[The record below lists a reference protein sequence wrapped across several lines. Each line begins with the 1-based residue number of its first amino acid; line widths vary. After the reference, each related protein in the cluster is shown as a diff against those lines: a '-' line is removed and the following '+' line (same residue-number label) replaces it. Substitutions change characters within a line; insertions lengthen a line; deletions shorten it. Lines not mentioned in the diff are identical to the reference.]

1 MDAAISA
8 AVRVTL
14 QPLLDLASAEL
25 SLVWSF
31 KKDLRK
37 LDGMLKMMDL
47 FLLDAE
53 KREVTEKA
61 VKLWLKNLRD
71 VTYDADHV
79 LDEINYEDMRQMVEI
94 QDQTK
99 IWACLNIF
107 CFTPRLV
114 FRWRMARRIKEINVN
129 FEDIN
134 KQASDLRLQR
144 VADYAPLVP
153 LFVETDSI
161 TVDSNVVGR
170 QVDEAEILKLITNTK
185 DRVIS
190 VLPIVGMG
198 GLGKTTLARSV
209 FNNQSTKSLFGEMI
223 WVCVSENFEVITLF
237 KRILESLGESSHGAS
252 RQAVVDK
259 LRGKLEGKRYL
270 LVLDDIWNEDRLAW
284 DDFESTMAGVN
295 PNKGNVIMV
304 TTRLQS
310 VASIVKTYRDPYS
323 LKLLTDD
330 ECWSIIKARTFGEE
344 EVPDQFEIVGKEL
357 ACKCGGLPL
366 AAKTIGG
373 TLQGKEVDEW
383 VSFLETRLSNLGANE
398 DSIMQVLKISFD
410 RLSSP
415 LLKKCF
421 AYCSIF
427 AKDSQIEREDLIQ
440 LWMAEGFLPDNPEIN
455 METLGNT
462 FFKILLQN
470 SFLQEAEKDIYGN
483 IRHCKMHDLVHDLAC
498 SVSNSESFN
507 AEDRSTDDI
516 PKVRYLAM
524 ELVEQE
530 TGAFTEEKAS
540 YLRTFFLLWGNVP
553 DKILPWFKHLHI
565 LKLCDV
571 YIGDFPSA
579 IGKLIHLRYLDA
591 SGNYYMV
598 TLPDSI
604 CKLYN
609 LQTLRIE
616 SCKELRRLPE
626 RLCDL
631 RNLRHLYFYSS
642 DEDFQ
647 MPPKIGELSCLQT
660 LQFFRVGDKEGY
672 RIKELGL
679 LKNLAGKLEIRNLEV
694 VNGME
699 EAEEANLVGKPKI
712 YELSFMWT
720 TNNDENVSEGN
731 NNDESVLEGLQPHPN
746 LKSMTIKGFRGTN
759 FPSWTMRMEVFLDGH
774 GQTKLDKL
782 IQINF
787 SNCKNCEE
795 IPMFGHLPLLKY
807 LTLDGLTSVRSI
819 GRSFYGVSSSNGS
832 QETGV
837 MFPALE
843 RLVLKSMPN
852 LTEWAEAEVMPV
864 AKTRTS
870 RVQAF
875 PCLEFLEIVDCYE
888 LNTSPSHF
896 PCLKKLKIDIMDSDF
911 PVTEILS
918 SSNLTSLESLSIH
931 YISQLTYLPHM
942 KGCQKYL
949 RDLNIEYCDNLRELP
964 DDLHNFRS
972 LETLRIIGCRSL
984 QSISYQS
991 GQKGPPSLR
1000 TLEIRNCSELSSLPS
1015 EIIQSRCLEHLTVT
1029 RCDKLISFP
1038 MDLGELPCLS
1048 MLAIHDCPELRSLPK
1063 GIFRLNNL
1071 GNMIIGGF
1079 SKSIDFNSF
1088 QAALDGIQRSKSL
1101 ANLTLCGWDHWDS
1114 LPYQVQHLTS
1124 LKQLTLHGF
1133 GIEALPNWIGG
1144 MSSLRGLELF
1154 NCQKLR
1160 HMPSKGEMQ
1169 RLTHLGRLRV
1179 QGCPLLAEWCRE
1191 KATLSWEYSH
1201 WSGQGFS
1208 IYPKRNVI
1216 NW

>member
-1 MDAAISA
+1 MNAAISA
-8 AVRVTL
+8 PVRVTL
-14 QPLLDLASAEL
+14 QKLLDLADPDL
-25 SLVWSF
+25 SLMWSF

-47 FLLDAE
+47 FLQDAE
-53 KREVTEKA
+53 RREVTEEA

-79 LDEINYEDMRQMVEI
+79 LDEINYEDMRHMVEI
-94 QDQTK
+94 QEQTK

-114 FRWRMARRIKEINVN
+114 FRWRMARRIKEINVD

-134 KQASDLRLQR
+134 KHASDLGLQR
-144 VADYAPLVP
+144 VANYALIVP
-153 LFVETDSI
+153 LFKETDSI

-170 QVDEAEILKLITNTK
+170 QDDGAEILKLITNTK

-209 FNNQSTKSLFGEMI
+209 FNHRSTKSLFGVTI

-259 LRGKLEGKRYL
+259 LRRKLEGKRYL
-270 LVLDDIWNEDRLAW
+270 LVLDDIWNDKRQAW
-284 DDFESTMAGVN
+284 DDFQGTMAGVN

-310 VASIVKTYRDPYS
+310 VASIVKTYRDPYC

-330 ECWSIIKARTFGEE
+330 ECWSIIKARAFGEE
-344 EVPDQFEIVGKEL
+344 EVPEQFEIVGKKI

-366 AAKTIGG
+366 AAKTIVG
-373 TLQGKEVDEW
+373 TLRGKEVDDW
-383 VSFLETRLSNLGANE
+383 VSVLETRLSNLGANE

-427 AKDSQIEREDLIQ
+427 AKDSEIEREDLIQ
-440 LWMAEGFLPDNPEIN
+440 LWMAEGFLPDKPEIN

-470 SFLQEAEKDIYGN
+470 SFLQEAVKDIYGN
-483 IRHCKMHDLVHDLAC
+483 VEYCKMHDLVHDLAC
-498 SVSNSESFN
+498 SVSNSESYN

-524 ELVEQE
+524 KLLEQE
-530 TGAFTEEKAS
+530 TRAFTEEKAS
-540 YLRTFFLLWGNVP
+540 YLRTFFLRRGNLP
-553 DKILPWFKHLHI
+553 DQILPWFKHLHI
-565 LKLCDV
+565 LKLCRVD
-571 YIGDFPSA
+571 IKDLPSA
-579 IGKLIHLRYLDA
+579 IGKLIHLRYLNA
-591 SGNYYMV
+591 SENYEMK

-609 LQTLRIE
+609 LQTLRIS
-616 SCKELRRLPE
+616 SCHRLRRLPE

-631 RNLRHLYFYSS
+631 RNLRHLYFYSY
-642 DEDFQ
+642 DKDFQ

-672 RIKELGL
+672 RIKELEL
-679 LKNLAGKLEIRNLEV
+679 LENLTGKLEIRNLQV

-699 EAEEANLVGKPKI
+699 EAKEANLVGKPKI

-746 LKSMTIKGFRGTN
+746 LKSMTIKRFRGTN
-759 FPSWTMRMEVFLDGH
+759 FPSWTMRMEVFLDGR
-774 GQTKLDKL
+774 GQSKLDKL
-782 IQINF
+782 TEINF

-819 GRSFYGVSSSNGS
+819 GRSFYGVSSSNGG
-832 QETGV
+832 QETEV
-837 MFPALE
+837 MFPTLK
-843 RLVLKSMPN
+843 RLVLNNMPN

-875 PCLEFLEIVDCYE
+875 PCLEFLEIEYCHK

-896 PCLKKLKIDIMDSDF
+896 PCLEALNIDTMDSDF
-911 PVTEILS
+911 PVTKILS
-918 SSNLTSLESLSIH
+918 SSNPTSLESLWIKN
-931 YISQLTYLPHM
+931 ISQLTCLPHM

-949 RDLNIEYCDNLRELP
+949 RDLNIEDCENLRELP

-984 QSISYQS
+984 HSISYQS
-991 GQKGPPSLR
+991 GQKCPPSLR
-1000 TLEIRNCSELSSLPS
+1000 TLVIKNCSELSSLPS
-1015 EIIQSRCLEHLTVT
+1015 EIIQFRCLEHLTVT
-1029 RCDKLISFP
+1029 GCDKLISFP

-1071 GNMIIGGF
+1071 RDVTIGGF

-1088 QAALDGIQRSKSL
+1088 QAALNDIQGSKSL
-1101 ANLTLCGWDHWDS
+1101 AYLTLCGWDHWDS

-1144 MSSLRGLELF
+1144 MSFLFGLQLI

-1160 HMPSKGEMQ
+1160 HMPSRKEMQ
-1169 RLTHLGRLRV
+1169 RLTQLSKLRV

-1191 KATLSWEYSH
+1191 KGTFQWEHSP
-1201 WSGQGFS
+1201 WPGQGFS
-1208 IYPKRNVI
+1208 IYPKLNVI

>member
-1 MDAAISA
+1 MNAAISA
-8 AVRVTL
+8 PVRVTL
-14 QPLLDLASAEL
+14 QKLLDLASTEL

-47 FLLDAE
+47 FLRDAE
-53 KREVTEKA
+53 RREVTEEA

-71 VTYDADHV
+71 GTYDADHV

-144 VADYAPLVP
+144 VADYAPPVP

-161 TVDSNVVGR
+161 TVDSNVVAR
-170 QVDEAEILKLITNTK
+170 QDDEEEILKLITNTN
-185 DRVIS
+185 DAVIS

-198 GLGKTTLARSV
+198 GLGKTTLARTV
-209 FNNQSTKSLFGEMI
+209 FNHQSTKSLFDETI
-223 WVCVSENFEVITLF
+223 WVCVSENFDVITLF
-237 KRILESLGESSHGAS
+237 KRILEAVGESSHGVS
-252 RQAVVDK
+252 RQAVVDN
-259 LRGKLEGKRYL
+259 LRKTLEGKRYL
-270 LVLDDIWNEDRLAW
+270 LVLDDIWNDKRQAW
-284 DDFESTMAGVN
+284 DDFQGTMAGVN

-310 VASIVKTYRDPYS
+310 VASIVKTYRDPYC

-330 ECWSIIKARTFGEE
+330 ECWSIIKARAFGEE
-344 EVPDQFEIVGKEL
+344 EVPEQFEIVGKKI

-366 AAKTIGG
+366 AAKTIVG
-373 TLQGKEVDEW
+373 TLRGKEVDDW
-383 VSFLETRLSNLGANE
+383 VSVLETRLSNLGANE

-427 AKDSQIEREDLIQ
+427 AKDSEIEREDLIQ
-440 LWMAEGFLPDNPEIN
+440 LWMAEGFLPDKPEIN

-470 SFLQEAEKDIYGN
+470 SFLQEAVKDIYGN
-483 IRHCKMHDLVHDLAC
+483 VEYCKMHDLVHDLAC
-498 SVSNSESFN
+498 SVSNSESYN

-524 ELVEQE
+524 KLLEQE
-530 TGAFTEEKAS
+530 TRAFTEEKAS
-540 YLRTFFLLWGNVP
+540 YLRTFFLRRGNLP
-553 DKILPWFKHLHI
+553 DQILPWFKHLHI
-565 LKLCDV
+565 LKLCRVD
-571 YIGDFPSA
+571 IKDLPSA
-579 IGKLIHLRYLDA
+579 IGKLIHLRYLYA
-591 SGNYYMV
+591 SENYRMK

-609 LQTLRIE
+609 LQTLRIGNITQ
-616 SCKELRRLPE
+616 LPE

-660 LQFFRVGDKEGY
+660 LQFFKVGDKEGY

-679 LKNLAGKLEIRNLEV
+679 LKNLSGKLEIRNLEV

-699 EAEEANLVGKPKI
+699 EAKEANLVGKPKI

-746 LKSMTIKGFRGTN
+746 LKSMTIEGFRGTN
-759 FPSWTMRMEVFLDGH
+759 FPSWTMRMEVFLDSR
-774 GQTKLDKL
+774 GQSKLDKL
-782 IQINF
+782 IEINF

-819 GRSFYGVSSSNGS
+819 GRSFYGVSSSNGG
-832 QETGV
+832 QQTGV
-837 MFPALE
+837 MFPTLNG
-843 RLVLKSMPN
+843 LVLKNMPN

-875 PCLEFLEIVDCYE
+875 PCLEFLEIEECHK

-896 PCLKKLKIDIMDSDF
+896 PCLKELKIDTMDSDF
-911 PVTEILS
+911 PVAKILS
-918 SSNLTSLESLSIH
+918 SSNVTSLESLSINK
-931 YISQLTYLPHM
+931 ISQLICLPHM

-949 RDLNIEYCDNLRELP
+949 QDLNIEDCENLRELP

-984 QSISYQS
+984 HSISYQS
-991 GQKGPPSLR
+991 GQKGPHSLR

-1015 EIIQSRCLEHLTVT
+1015 EIIQSRCLERLKVIG
-1029 RCDKLISFP
+1029 CDKLISFP

-1101 ANLTLCGWDHWDS
+1101 AYLTLCGWDHWDS

-1124 LKQLTLHGF
+1124 LKELTLHGF
-1133 GIEALPNWIGG
+1133 GIEALPNWIGD
-1144 MSSLRGLELF
+1144 MSSLSRLELF
-1154 NCQKLR
+1154 NCRKLR
-1160 HMPSKGEMQ
+1160 HMPEEMQ
-1169 RLTHLGRLRV
+1169 RLTQLSRLEV

-1191 KATLSWEYSH
+1191 KGNFPLEHSPLPGLA
-1201 WSGQGFS
+1201 FS
-1208 IYPKRNVI
+1208 IYPKDNVI

>member
-1 MDAAISA
+1 MNAAISA
-8 AVRVTL
+8 PVRVTL
-14 QPLLDLASAEL
+14 QKLLHLASTEL

-37 LDGMLKMMDL
+37 LDGLLKMMDSVL
-47 FLLDAE
+47 QDAE
-53 KREVTEKA
+53 KREVTDVA
-61 VKLWLKNLRD
+61 VKLWLENLRD

-114 FRWRMARRIKEINVN
+114 FRWRMARRIKEINFN
-129 FEDIN
+129 FEDMN
-134 KQASDLRLQR
+134 KQASELGLR

-161 TVDSNVVGR
+161 TVDSNVVAR
-170 QVDEAEILKLITNTK
+170 QDDEEEILKLITNTN
-185 DRVIS
+185 DAVIS

-198 GLGKTTLARSV
+198 GLGKTTLARTV
-209 FNNQSTKSLFGEMI
+209 FNHQITKSLFEETI
-223 WVCVSENFEVITLF
+223 WVCVSENFDVVTLF
-237 KRILESLGESSHGAS
+237 KRILKSLKGSSHGDN
-252 RQAVVDK
+252 RQAVVEELQEK
-259 LRGKLEGKRYL
+259 LGGKRYL

-304 TTRLQS
+304 TTRQQS
-310 VASIVKTYRDPYS
+310 VASIVKTYRYPYS

-330 ECWSIIKARTFGEE
+330 ECWSIIKARAFGEE
-344 EVPDQFEIVGKEL
+344 EMPDQFEIVGKEL

-383 VSFLETRLSNLGANE
+383 VSFLETGLSNLGANE
-398 DSIMQVLKISFD
+398 DGIMQVLKISFD

-415 LLKKCF
+415 LLKKCV

-427 AKDSQIEREDLIQ
+427 SKDSILEREDLIQ

-455 METLGNT
+455 METLGNA

-483 IRHCKMHDLVHDLAC
+483 IRRCKMHDLVHDLAC

-524 ELVEQE
+524 KLLEQE
-530 TGAFTEEKAS
+530 TRAFTEEKAS
-540 YLRTFFLLWGNVP
+540 YLRTLFLRRGNMP
-553 DKILPWFKHLHI
+553 DQILPWFKHLHI
-565 LKLCDV
+565 LKICGVDIKDL
-571 YIGDFPSA
+571 PSA
-579 IGKLIHLRYLDA
+579 IGKLIHLRYLNA
-591 SGNYYMV
+591 SENYEMK

-609 LQTLRIE
+609 LQTLRILG
-616 SCKELRRLPE
+616 CVRLPE

-631 RNLRHLYFYSS
+631 RNLRHLYFYSFG
-642 DEDFQ
+642 EYFQ

-660 LQFFRVGDKEGY
+660 LQFFKVGDKEGY

-679 LKNLAGKLEIRNLEV
+679 LKNLTGKLEIRNLEV
-694 VNGME
+694 LNSME

-746 LKSMTIKGFRGTN
+746 LKRMTIKGFRGTN
-759 FPSWTMRMEVFLDGH
+759 FPSWTMRMEVFLDGR

-782 IQINF
+782 IEIYF

-819 GRSFYGVSSSNGS
+819 GRSFYGVSSSNIG

-837 MFPALE
+837 MFPTLK
-843 RLVLKSMPN
+843 RLVLNNMPN

-864 AKTRTS
+864 AKTRTR

-875 PCLEFLEIVDCYE
+875 PCLESLEIKRCHK

-896 PCLKKLKIDIMDSDF
+896 PCLKKLTIDTMNSDF
-911 PVTEILS
+911 PMTKILS
-918 SSNLTSLESLSIH
+918 NSSVTSLEELSIRN
-931 YISQLTYLPHM
+931 IPTLTCLLPHL

-949 RDLNIEYCDNLRELP
+949 RDLNIEYCENLRELP

-984 QSISYQS
+984 PSILYRS
-991 GQKGPPSLR
+991 GQKGPS
-1000 TLEIRNCSELSSLPS
+1000 
-1015 EIIQSRCLEHLTVT
+1015 LTVT
-1029 RCDKLISFP
+1029 GCEKLISFP
-1038 MDLGELPCLS
+1038 MDLGELPRLS
-1048 MLAIHDCPELRSLPK
+1048 TLVINYCPEFRSLPK
-1063 GIFRLNNL
+1063 GICRLNNL
-1071 GNMIIGGF
+1071 SDLTIAGF
-1079 SKSIDFNSF
+1079 SKSIDFDSF
-1088 QAALDGIQRSKSL
+1088 QAAVDGIQRFKSL
-1101 ANLTLCGWDHWDS
+1101 MYLTLYGLDHWDS

-1124 LKQLTLHGF
+1124 LRRLTLHDF
-1133 GIEALPNWIGG
+1133 GIEALPSWIGG
-1144 MSSLRGLELF
+1144 MSSLSELQLF

-1160 HMPSKGEMQ
+1160 HMPSREEMQ
-1169 RLTHLGRLRV
+1169 RLTQLSKLRV

-1191 KATLSWEYSH
+1191 KGTFQWEDSP
-1201 WSGQGFS
+1201 WPGQGFS
-1208 IYPKRNVI
+1208 IYPKLNVI